1 MSLLRPNL
9 ERRFRGRHAVITGGS
24 AGIGLAIAE
33 RLVSLGAT
41 VTLVARN
48 EERLAAAAERLGSA
62 GARLGSAGERGARPS
77 AHTLALDVADE
88 QAVAAALPHSLERP
102 ADLLV
107 NCAGISTARE
117 FLDLDPAALRREM
130 DINYFGAV
138 WTTRALLPGFFERG
152 GGHVLNVGST
162 ASLVG
167 IHGYAAYTPP
177 KFALYG
183 LSEVLRAEL
192 RPKRFGVTIVM
203 PTSTQTGM
211 LERELEEAPPETRR
225 IITSMR
231 ILEPGEVAEAALRA
245 VARGR
250 FEVIPGRDIALQ
262 TRGYLLAPRIGRWL
276 VDREARG

>member
-1 MSLLRPNL
+1 MRLRPDPD
-9 ERRFRGRHAVITGGS
+9 RRFRGVHAVITGGS

-33 RLVSLGAT
+33 RLVSLGGSA
-41 VTLVARN
+41 TLVARDPG
-48 EERLAAAAERLGSA
+48 RLEDAA
-62 GARLGSAGERGARPS
+62 ARLGHGTR
-77 AHTLALDVADE
+77 TLALDVSDE
-88 QAVAAALPHSLERP
+88 PAVASALPAELAERP

-107 NCAGISTARE
+107 NCAGISTAAE

-130 DINYFGAV
+130 EVNYFGAV
-138 WTTRALLPGFFERG
+138 WTTRAALPHFLERG
-152 GGHVLNVGST
+152 RGHVLNVGST

-192 RPKRFGVTIVM
+192 APRGIAVTIVM
-203 PTSTQTGM
+203 PTSTRTAM

-225 IITSMR
+225 IITAAR
-231 ILEPGEVAEAALRA
+231 ILEPAEVAEAALRA

-250 FEVIPGRDIALQ
+250 FEVIPGRDIARQ
-262 TRGYLLAPRIGRWL
+262 VRAYRAAPWIGRRA
-276 VDREARG
+276 VDRQARRAR

>member
-1 MSLLRPNL
+1 VRLRGPSLA
-9 ERRFRGRHAVITGGS
+9 RRFGGTHAVITGGS
-24 AGIGLAIAE
+24 SGIGLAIAE
-33 RLVSLGAT
+33 RLVGLGGT

-48 EERLAAAAERLGSA
+48 EERLAAVAAGLGGSA
-62 GARLGSAGERGARPS
+62 R
-77 AHTLALDVADE
+77 TLALDVADE
-88 QAVAAALPHSLERP
+88 DAVAATLPGAVADRP

-138 WTTRALLPGFFERG
+138 WTTRALLPHFLERG
-152 GGHVLNVGST
+152 RGHVVNVGST

-167 IHGYAAYTPP
+167 IHGYGAYTPP

-192 RPKRFGVTIVM
+192 RSKGIGVTIVM
-203 PTSTQTGM
+203 PGSTQTPM

-225 IITSMR
+225 IATAMR
-231 ILEPGEVAEAALRA
+231 ILEPPEVAEAALRA

-250 FEVIPGRDIALQ
+250 FEVIPGRDVALR
-262 TRGYLLAPRIGRWL
+262 TRAYLLAPRIGRRM